1 MNLKK
6 SGKVLWIVAAVAM
19 LAMVLQGCG
28 GDDGVNPTT
37 HNDLQSEYD
46 ALKARYDAAVAQI
59 GAMDD
64 AADMDGSLYAQIAY
78 HMAAASTATT
88 QANNLMMQIGAMDDA
103 ADMDGSLYAQIAYH
117 MAAANT
123 ATTQAN
129 NLMMQIGAMDD
140 AADMDGSLYAQINHY
155 MAQVNDLMTQI
166 GSMDDAADMDGS
178 LRAQIAYHMAQANDL
193 MTQIGSM
200 DDAADMGGS
209 LYAQIAYHMAAANT
223 ANTDANDL
231 RMQIGSMDDAADMDG
246 SLYAQIAYHMA
257 QASTANTDADN
268 LRKQIGSA
276 DDAPDNGK
284 DASLHAQLNWANA
297 RIAALEGGTASDV
310 LDPIKQAASDA
321 VTAADNAATAADEA
335 ADAAEMAAENRATI
349 QTGDAN
355 SVADA
360 YMARMQANAAADAAE
375 DARTHSD
382 LAQAAMN
389 VADATPHKDQAE
401 DARDDAID
409 ARDMAVEAQG
419 EAEADAMVELKID
432 GSTKSVGDTSITVNR
447 QSRTSADGRTITGLL
462 SNMDITQAGMRDAM
476 GHSIMAPTS
485 ATDST
490 LIPVTSGGNALVAD
504 TVDIG
509 VTYDSAADD
518 ARLTLIH
525 SYLGSKKEMLFI
537 RNGDTTVT
545 LDGPTPAPTSPF
557 SAAPATTNI
566 TPEEPDAADAVDVIP
581 TGSVVVPYA
590 DANAA
595 LGLPT
600 SGDGSLAVPTTG
612 ATATRTDTG
621 VAGMPRMAGVIAR
634 AFDETE
640 GTQPSLYYID
650 TGVTDVSVGADDDGI
665 DQTRIFLERRV
676 TQNVVTYDVVF
687 VRQVTLDNAMAFE
700 HIHYGLWNGISGR
713 DANTVSELGIGFVTA
728 LADGGGMTAAGDMPN
743 VGTLTYNGNWVAN
756 VQRAAPRG
764 NGEISRQD
772 GSATI
777 MANVEDNEVD
787 VTLAGLATLEGMIDG
802 NTFSGTK
809 ATLVD
814 SDTTTAN
821 VIDANYGLDGT
832 GRFEGSFSGGF
843 FGPRAAEA
851 GGVFDFSTEDNHEG
865 AFRGSFGGARD

>member
-6 SGKVLWIVAAVAM
+6 LGRTFWVIAAVAIM
-19 LAMVLQGCG
+19 AMVLQGCG
-28 GDDGVNPTT
+28 GDDGVSPST
-37 HNDLQSEYD
+37 HMDVEDERDMY
-46 ALKARYDAAVAQI
+46 KARAEQLQALLGDETDPAPDSVR
-59 GAMDD
+59 GM
-64 AADMDGSLYAQIAY
+64 L
-78 HMAAASTATT
+78 AAA
-88 QANNLMMQIGAMDDA
+88 QADVTKYMTMASNLQTMLGDETDPAPDSVRGMLA
-103 ADMDGSLYAQIAYH
+103 AAQADVTKYMTLLGDETDPAPDSVRGMLAAAQADVTKYTNMANSLQMTLGDETDPAPDSVRG
-117 MAAANT
+117 MLAAAN
-123 ATTQAN
+123 A
-129 NLMMQIGAMDD
+129 L
-140 AADMDGSLYAQINHY
+140 
-155 MAQVNDLMTQI
+155 I
-166 GSMDDAADMDGS
+166 GSDDDPDS
-178 LRAQIAYHMAQANDL
+178 LRGQIAML
-193 MTQIGSM
+193 
-200 DDAADMGGS
+200 
-209 LYAQIAYHMAAANT
+209 T
-223 ANTDANDL
+223 ARVKAL
-231 RMQIGSMDDAADMDG
+231 EEG
-246 SLYAQIAYHMA
+246 
-257 QASTANTDADN
+257 TAPDVI
-268 LRKQIGSA
+268 KSIA
-276 DDAPDNGK
+276 DDAGE
-284 DASLHAQLNWANA
+284 AATEA
-297 RIAALEGGTASDV
+297 R
-310 LDPIKQAASDA
+310 
-321 VTAADNAATAADEA
+321 TAATKADEY
-335 ADAAEMAAENRATI
+335 ADQAEVDDDNRATI

-355 SVADA
+355 SVAHA
-360 YMARMQANAAADAAE
+360 MYAR
-375 DARTHSD
+375 
-382 LAQAAMN
+382 
-389 VADATPHKDQAE
+389 
-401 DARDDAID
+401 
-409 ARDMAVEAQG
+409 
-419 EAEADAMVELKID
+419 AEADKADEEAGKADTAATMAAAATTTADANKYLRMATDAKEAAETARDEAKSHAGTAATDAMAELKIN

-509 VTYDSAADD
+509 VTYDSADDD

-545 LDGPTPAPTSPF
+545 LGGPTPAPTSPF

-566 TPEEPDAADAVDVIP
+566 TPEPPDPADTPDTLP

-595 LGLPT
+595 LGLPA
-600 SGDGSLAVPTTG
+600 SGDGSLSAPTT
-612 ATATRTDTG
+612 ATATRTADG
-621 VAGMPRMAGVIAR
+621 VAGIPRMAGVIAR

-650 TGVTDVSVGADDDGI
+650 SGVTDNSVGANDDGI

-676 TQNVVTYDVVF
+676 ILNVVTYDVVF
-687 VRQVTLDNAMAFE
+687 VRQVTLDDAMAFE

-728 LADGGGMTAAGDMPN
+728 LADGGGMTATGDMPN

-802 NTFSGTK
+802 NMFSGTK

-832 GRFEGSFSGGF
+832 GKFEGSFSGGF

-865 AFRGSFGGARD
+865 AFRGSFGGAR